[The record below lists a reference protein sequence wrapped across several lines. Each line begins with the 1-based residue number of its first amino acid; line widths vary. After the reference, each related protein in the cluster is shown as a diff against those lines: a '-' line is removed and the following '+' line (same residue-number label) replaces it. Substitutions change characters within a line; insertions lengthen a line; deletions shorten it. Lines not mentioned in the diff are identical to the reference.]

1 MTQRATGPF
10 DVTIKPA
17 SSPERDGRTEIGR
30 MSLDKQYYGDLAATG
45 KGEML
50 TAVTDTKGSAAYVAI
65 ERVSGTLNGRTGSF
79 VIQHAGTMSSGS
91 ESLAISIVPDSGTE
105 ELSGIRGEM
114 LIKIADGK
122 HFYEL
127 SYTFPQE

>member
-1 MTQRATGPF
+1 MIQRATGPF
-10 DVTIKPA
+10 DVTIKPGA
-17 SSPERDGRTEIGR
+17 SPEREGRTEIGR

-65 ERVSGTLNGRTGSF
+65 ERVTGTLNGRTGSF

-114 LIKIADGK
+114 LIRIPDGK
-122 HFYEL
+122 HIYEL
-127 SYTFPQE
+127 TYTFPQE

>member
-1 MTQRATGPF
+1 MSQRATGPF

-30 MSLDKQYYGDLAATG
+30 MSIDKQYYGDLAASG

-65 ERVSGTLNGRTGSF
+65 ERVSGTLNGRSGSF
-79 VIQHAGTMSSGS
+79 VIQHAGTMSNGA
-91 ESLAISIVPDSGTE
+91 ETLAISIVPDSGTE
-105 ELSGIRGEM
+105 KLSGIRGEM
-114 LIKIADGK
+114 LIKITEGK

-127 SYTFPQE
+127 TYIFPQE